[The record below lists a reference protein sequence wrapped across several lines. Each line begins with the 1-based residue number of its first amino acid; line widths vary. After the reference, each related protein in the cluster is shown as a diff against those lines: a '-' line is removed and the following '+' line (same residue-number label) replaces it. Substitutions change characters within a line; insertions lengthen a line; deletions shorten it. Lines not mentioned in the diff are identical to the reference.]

1 MTMKYISRFLIIFVI
16 LSVIFVYIIVHYF
29 NSSQVGFSDE
39 IAWTDLLNNNN
50 RKERIVSG
58 LQPNQDLLSVQNYGE
73 LGSHL
78 HMYKNAMQG
87 R

>member
-1 MTMKYISRFLIIFVI
+1 M
-16 LSVIFVYIIVHYF
+16 YIIVHYF

-39 IAWTDLLNNNN
+39 IAWTDLLSNDN
-50 RKERIVSG
+50 RKERTGSG
-58 LQPNQDLLSVQNYGE
+58 LQPNQDLLSVQKYGE

-78 HMYKNAMQG
+78 RMYKNPMQG

>member
-1 MTMKYISRFLIIFVI
+1 MKYISRFVIIFVI

-39 IAWTDLLNNNN
+39 IAWTDLLSNDN
-50 RKERIVSG
+50 RKERTGSG
-58 LQPNQDLLSVQNYGE
+58 LQPNQDLLSVQKYGE

-78 HMYKNAMQG
+78 RMYKNPMQG

>member
-1 MTMKYISRFLIIFVI
+1 M
-16 LSVIFVYIIVHYF
+16 YIIVHYF

-39 IAWTDLLNNNN
+39 IVWTDLLRNNN

-78 HMYKNAMQG
+78 RMYKNPMQG

>member
-1 MTMKYISRFLIIFVI
+1 MKYISRFVIIFII
-16 LSVIFVYIIVHYF
+16 LSVVFVYIIVHYF
-29 NSSQVGFSDE
+29 KSSQVGFSEE
-39 IAWTDLLNNNN
+39 IAWTDLLSNNN

-78 HMYKNAMQG
+78 RPYKNPMQ
-87 R
+87 RR

>member
-1 MTMKYISRFLIIFVI
+1 MKYISRFVIIFVI

-39 IAWTDLLNNNN
+39 IEWTDLLSNND

-73 LGSHL
+73 PGSHL
-78 HMYKNAMQG
+78 RLYKNPTQG

>member
-1 MTMKYISRFLIIFVI
+1 MTMKYISRFVIIFVI

-39 IAWTDLLNNNN
+39 IVWTDLLRNNN

-78 HMYKNAMQG
+78 RMYKNPMQG

>member
-1 MTMKYISRFLIIFVI
+1 MKYISRFLIIFVI

>member
-1 MTMKYISRFLIIFVI
+1 MKYISRFVIIFVI

-29 NSSQVGFSDE
+29 HSSQVGFSDK
-39 IAWTDLLNNNN
+39 IAWTDLLSNNNN
-50 RKERIVSG
+50 RKDRIVSG
-58 LQPNQDLLSVQNYGE
+58 LEPNQDLLSVQNYGE

-78 HMYKNAMQG
+78 HMYKTPMQG